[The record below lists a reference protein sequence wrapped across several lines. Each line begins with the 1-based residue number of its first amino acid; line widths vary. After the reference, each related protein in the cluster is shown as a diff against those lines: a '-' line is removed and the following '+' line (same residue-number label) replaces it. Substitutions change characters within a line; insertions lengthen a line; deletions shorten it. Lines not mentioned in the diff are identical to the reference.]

1 MIIFSGSNVGS
12 VDIADKFESLSYKW
26 QIVSS
31 CIVLWFCREYFW
43 FNPLVIRFFSAYYFV
58 LVTLVF
64 KLDVVNIFIPVE
76 RELQHC
82 V

>member
-1 MIIFSGSNVGS
+1 MVMLSGSNVGNF
-12 VDIADKFESLSYKW
+12 DIADKFESLSYKW

-31 CIVLWFCREYFW
+31 CVVLYKNFCAYF
-43 FNPLVIRFFSAYYFV
+43 FFL

-64 KLDVVNIFIPVE
+64 KVDVVNIFIPME
-76 RELQHC
+76 RELHW